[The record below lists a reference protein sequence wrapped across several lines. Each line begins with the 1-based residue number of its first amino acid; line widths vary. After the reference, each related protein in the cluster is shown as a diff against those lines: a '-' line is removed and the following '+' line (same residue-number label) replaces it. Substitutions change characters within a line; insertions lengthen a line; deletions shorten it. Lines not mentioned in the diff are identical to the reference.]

1 MASFSHPCLSMI
13 RQACHKNKFPQ
24 IKFPFHLFVWC
35 CVHMF
40 RGLTTLLRSS
50 RQESHNSAPVS
61 EATATGRL
69 QVSPTVPT
77 MSCSTGCAGRG
88 AFNTELDQLIETSIE
103 YTQSLSLNSSQS
115 NYSTILLTQITFPF
129 VGSYCS
135 VTKAIWLL
143 KNWILRQLC
152 PPCRFHF
159 FTSSS
164 LSWGSTGHEKP
175 VTLDTPSYPYIT
187 CLSSCLM

>member
-1 MASFSHPCLSMI
+1 
-13 RQACHKNKFPQ
+13 
-24 IKFPFHLFVWC
+24 
-35 CVHMF
+35 MF
-40 RGLTTLLRSS
+40 RGLTTLLLRSS

-69 QVSPTVPT
+69 QVSPTLPT

-103 YTQSLSLNSSQS
+103 YTQSLSLNSSIQS
-115 NYSTILLTQITFPF
+115 FHNAVDANNFPF
-129 VGSYCS
+129 WSYCS

-159 FTSSS
+159 FTSTS
-164 LSWGSTGHEKP
+164 LCWGSTGHEKP
-175 VTLDTPSYPYIT
+175 VTLDTPSYPHISRLST
-187 CLSSCLM
+187 CLVQDGNINCKKLNTTCGNEYHGCPYLLSLQP